1 MSEAL
6 DALQIRFRDAAT
18 AGEGLTLSADEVSLL
33 YSFEDPSDAEPD
45 PPPGSMVERV
55 MTAEHQL
62 DNFNLV
68 LSKVMPSNPIM
79 IRSNGI
85 ASPIVWSLFVSWL
98 KTWAKDGTWFFGER
112 HATVKHN
119 GVEHVIAFDSQ
130 PSLALDDSPRNSP
143 PTLPHPTCNP
153 R

>member
-6 DALQIRFRDAAT
+6 DALQIRFRDAAK
-18 AGEGLTLSADEVSLL
+18 AGEGLTLSAEEVALL
-33 YSFEDPSDAEPD
+33 YSLEEPSDIETD
-45 PPPGSMVERV
+45 PPPGSLPDRV
-55 MTAEHQL
+55 MTAEYTL

-68 LSKVMPSNPIM
+68 LSKVAPSNPIT

-85 ASPIVWSLFVSWL
+85 ASPIVWSLFVTWL

-119 GVEHVIAFDSQ
+119 GIEHVISFDAQ
-130 PSLALDDSPRNSP
+130 PSLALDDSPRNPP
-143 PTLPHPTCNP
+143 PTLPDTRSHQ
-153 R
+153 